1 MRFLGLELTLKRAMN
16 SVPSNRGGWFPFLRE
31 GFAGAWQKGVEVRQD
46 DILSYH
52 AVYSCIT
59 LISSDIAKLRVK
71 LVASDA
77 SGIWTEVRKDI
88 VSNVLH
94 KPNKIQTRIQFFE
107 SWLLSKLTRGNAY
120 VLKGRDASG
129 VVNSLHVL
137 DPSLVQ
143 PMISDDGAIFYQLNA
158 DNVSGLREPLLVPAR
173 EIIHDRFNCLFHPLI
188 GVSPLYACGLAAT
201 QGLHIQE
208 NSVQFFSKGA
218 TAPGVLTAPGE
229 ISNETAERLKAHW
242 EAEYGGAD
250 NAGKVAVLGD
260 GLKYERMGMSAVDSQ
275 LIDQLKWTAEV
286 VCSVFHVPPYMIGV
300 GQMPTYNNIQALNQQ
315 YYSQC
320 LQSLIE
326 AAELCLDEGLELEQD
341 TGTEFDLDGLLRMD
355 TATLIDAEA
364 KAVGAGIKSPDEARK
379 RLDLKPVAG
388 GDTPYLQQQNY
399 ALSAL
404 AKRDSQENPFVSDKP
419 PAPPAPPDPSNDNAD
434 QMEMRTA
441 LTAIYKGFSDV

>member
-1 MRFLGLELTLKRAMN
+1 MRFLGLEFTLKRAMN
-16 SVPSNRGGWFPFLRE
+16 SVANNRGGWFPFVRE
-31 GFAGAWQKGVEVRQD
+31 GFAGAWQKNVEIRQD

-71 LVASDA
+71 LVEADA
-77 SGIWTEVRKDI
+77 SGIWSEARSSDRLK
-88 VSNVLH
+88 VLT

-120 VLKGRDASG
+120 ILKGRDASG
-129 VVNSLHVL
+129 LVNSMHVL

-143 PMISDDGAIFYQLNA
+143 PMIGDDGSIYYQLNA
-158 DNVSGLREPLLVPAR
+158 DNIAGLHEPLLVPAR
-173 EIIHDRFNCLFHPLI
+173 EIIHDRFNCLFHPLM

-208 NSVQFFSKGA
+208 NSVRFFSKGA

-229 ISNETAERLKAHW
+229 ITNETAVRLKAHW
-242 EAEYGGAD
+242 EAEYSGAD

-326 AAELCLDEGLELEQD
+326 AAELCLDEGLELEPD

-355 TATLIDAEA
+355 TATLIEAEA

-379 RLDLKPVAG
+379 RMDLKPVAG

-399 ALSAL
+399 SLAAL
-404 AKRDSQENPFVSDKP
+404 AKRDTQENPFSNNARPV
-419 PAPPAPPDPSNDNAD
+419 APPPSNDNANEL
-434 QMEMRTA
+434 QSRAVLAE
-441 LTAIYKGFSDV
+441 LYKGFSNV

>member
-16 SVPSNRGGWFPFLRE
+16 SVANNRGGWFPFVRE
-31 GFAGAWQKGVEVRQD
+31 GFAGAWQKNVEIRQD

-71 LVASDA
+71 LVEADA
-77 SGIWTEVRKDI
+77 SGIWSEARSSDRLK
-88 VSNVLH
+88 VLA

-120 VLKGRDASG
+120 ILKGRDASG
-129 VVNSLHVL
+129 LVDSMHVL

-143 PMISDDGAIFYQLNA
+143 PMIADDGSIYYQLNA
-158 DNVSGLREPLLVPAR
+158 DNIAGLHEPLLVPAR
-173 EIIHDRFNCLFHPLI
+173 EIIHDRFNCLFHPLM

-208 NSVQFFSKGA
+208 NSVRFFSKGA

-229 ISNETAERLKAHW
+229 ITNETAERLKAHW
-242 EAEYGGAD
+242 EAEYSGAD

-326 AAELCLDEGLELEQD
+326 AAELCLDEGLELEPD

-355 TATLIDAEA
+355 TATLIEAEA

-379 RLDLKPVAG
+379 RMDLKPVAG

-399 ALSAL
+399 SLAAL
-404 AKRDSQENPFVSDKP
+404 AKRDTQENPFSNNARPVVP
-419 PAPPAPPDPSNDNAD
+419 PLSNDNANEL
-434 QMEMRTA
+434 QSRAVLAE
-441 LTAIYKGFSDV
+441 LYKGFSNV

>member
-16 SVPSNRGGWFPFLRE
+16 SVANNRGGWFPFVRE
-31 GFAGAWQKGVEVRQD
+31 GFAGAWQKNVEIRQD

-71 LVASDA
+71 LVEADA
-77 SGIWTEVRKDI
+77 SGIWSEARSSDRLK
-88 VSNVLH
+88 VLT

-120 VLKGRDASG
+120 ILKGRDASG
-129 VVNSLHVL
+129 LVNSMHVL

-143 PMISDDGAIFYQLNA
+143 PMIADDGSIYYQLNA
-158 DNVSGLREPLLVPAR
+158 DNIAGLHEPLLVPAR
-173 EIIHDRFNCLFHPLI
+173 EIIHDRFNCLFHPLM

-208 NSVQFFSKGA
+208 NSVRFFSKGA

-229 ISNETAERLKAHW
+229 ITNETAERLKAHW
-242 EAEYGGAD
+242 EAEYSGAD

-326 AAELCLDEGLELEQD
+326 AAELCLDEGLELEPD

-355 TATLIDAEA
+355 TATLIEAEA

-379 RLDLKPVAG
+379 RMDLKPVAG

-399 ALSAL
+399 SLAAL
-404 AKRDSQENPFVSDKP
+404 AKRDTQEDPFSNNARPVVP
-419 PAPPAPPDPSNDNAD
+419 PASNDNANEL
-434 QMEMRTA
+434 QSRAVLAE
-441 LTAIYKGFSDV
+441 LYKGFSNV

>member
-16 SVPSNRGGWFPFLRE
+16 SVANNRGGWFPFVRE
-31 GFAGAWQKGVEVRQD
+31 GFAGAWQKNVEIRQD

-71 LVASDA
+71 LVEADA
-77 SGIWTEVRKDI
+77 SGIWSEARSSDRLK
-88 VSNVLH
+88 VLT

-120 VLKGRDASG
+120 ILKGRDASG
-129 VVNSLHVL
+129 LVNSMHVL

-143 PMISDDGAIFYQLNA
+143 PMIADDGSIYYQLNA
-158 DNVSGLREPLLVPAR
+158 DNIAGLHEPLLVPAR
-173 EIIHDRFNCLFHPLI
+173 EIIHDRFNCLFHPLM

-208 NSVQFFSKGA
+208 NSVRFFSKGA

-229 ISNETAERLKAHW
+229 ITNETAERLKAHW
-242 EAEYGGAD
+242 EAEYSGAD

-326 AAELCLDEGLELEQD
+326 AAELCLDEGLELEPD

-355 TATLIDAEA
+355 TATLIEAEA

-379 RLDLKPVAG
+379 RMDLKPVAG

-399 ALSAL
+399 SLAAL
-404 AKRDSQENPFVSDKP
+404 AKRDTQEDPFSNNARPVVP
-419 PAPPAPPDPSNDNAD
+419 PPSNDNANEL
-434 QMEMRTA
+434 QSRAVLAE
-441 LTAIYKGFSDV
+441 LYKGFSNV

>member
-1 MRFLGLELTLKRAMN
+1 MRFLGLEFTLKRAMN
-16 SVPSNRGGWFPFLRE
+16 SVANNRGGWFPFVRE
-31 GFAGAWQKGVEVRQD
+31 GFAGAWQKNVEIRQD

-71 LVASDA
+71 LVEADA
-77 SGIWTEVRKDI
+77 SGIWSEAHSSARLK
-88 VSNVLH
+88 VLA

-120 VLKGRDASG
+120 ILKGRDASG
-129 VVNSLHVL
+129 LVDSMHVL

-143 PMISDDGAIFYQLNA
+143 PMIADDGSIYYQLNA
-158 DNVSGLREPLLVPAR
+158 DNIAGLHEPLLVPAR
-173 EIIHDRFNCLFHPLI
+173 EIIHDRFNCLFHPLM

-208 NSVQFFSKGA
+208 NSVRFFSKGA

-229 ISNETAERLKAHW
+229 ITNETAERLKAHW
-242 EAEYGGAD
+242 EAEYSGAD

-326 AAELCLDEGLELEQD
+326 AAELCLDEGLELEPD

-355 TATLIDAEA
+355 TATLIEAEA

-379 RLDLKPVAG
+379 RMDLKPVAG

-399 ALSAL
+399 SLAAL
-404 AKRDSQENPFVSDKP
+404 AKRDTQENPFSNNARPVVP
-419 PAPPAPPDPSNDNAD
+419 PPSSNDNAD
-434 QMEMRTA
+434 ELQARAA

>member
-1 MRFLGLELTLKRAMN
+1 MRFLGLEFTLKRAMN
-16 SVPSNRGGWFPFLRE
+16 SVANNRGGWFPFVRE
-31 GFAGAWQKGVEVRQD
+31 GFAGAWQKNVEIRQD

-71 LVASDA
+71 LVEADA
-77 SGIWTEVRKDI
+77 SGIWSEARSSARLK
-88 VSNVLH
+88 VLA

-120 VLKGRDASG
+120 ILKGRDASG
-129 VVNSLHVL
+129 LVDSMHVL

-143 PMISDDGAIFYQLNA
+143 PMIADDGSIYYQLNA
-158 DNVSGLREPLLVPAR
+158 DNIAGLHEPLLVPSR
-173 EIIHDRFNCLFHPLI
+173 EIIHDRFNCLFHPLM

-208 NSVQFFSKGA
+208 NSVRFFSKGA

-229 ISNETAERLKAHW
+229 ITNETAERLKAHW
-242 EAEYGGAD
+242 EAEYSGAD

-326 AAELCLDEGLELEQD
+326 AAELCLDEGLELEPD

-355 TATLIDAEA
+355 TATLIEAEA

-379 RLDLKPVAG
+379 RMDLKPVAG
-388 GDTPYLQQQNY
+388 GETPYLQQQNY
-399 ALSAL
+399 SLAAL
-404 AKRDSQENPFVSDKP
+404 AKRDTQENPFSNNARPVLP
-419 PAPPAPPDPSNDNAD
+419 PPSNDNAD
-434 QMEMRTA
+434 ELQVRAA

>member
-1 MRFLGLELTLKRAMN
+1 MRFLGLELTLKKAMN
-16 SVPSNRGGWFPFLRE
+16 SVASNRGGWFPFIRE
-31 GFAGAWQKGVEVRQD
+31 GFAGAWQKNVEIRKD

-71 LVASDA
+71 LVEADA
-77 SGIWTEVRKDI
+77 SGIWTEARSSDHLK
-88 VSNVLH
+88 VLT

-107 SWLLSKLTRGNAY
+107 SWLLSKLTSGNAY
-120 VLKGRDASG
+120 ILKGRDVSG
-129 VVNSLHVL
+129 LVNSMHVL

-143 PMISDDGAIFYQLNA
+143 PMIADDGSIYYQLNA
-158 DNVSGLREPLLVPAR
+158 DNIAGLHEPLLVPAR
-173 EIIHDRFNCLFHPLI
+173 DIIHDRFNCLFHPLM

-208 NSVQFFSKGA
+208 NSVRFFSKGA

-229 ISNETAERLKAHW
+229 ITNETAERLKAHW
-242 EAEYGGAD
+242 EAEYSGAD

-300 GQMPTYNNIQALNQQ
+300 GQMPPYNNIQALNQQ

-326 AAELCLDEGLELEQD
+326 AAELCLDEGLELEPD

-355 TATLIDAEA
+355 TATLIEAEA

-379 RLDLKPVAG
+379 RMDLKPVAG

-399 ALSAL
+399 SLAAL
-404 AKRDSQENPFVSDKP
+404 AKRDTQEDPFSNNARPVVP
-419 PAPPAPPDPSNDNAD
+419 PPSNDNANEL
-434 QMEMRTA
+434 QSRAVLAE
-441 LTAIYKGFSDV
+441 LYKGFSNV

>member
-16 SVPSNRGGWFPFLRE
+16 SVANNRGGWFPFVRE
-31 GFAGAWQKGVEVRQD
+31 GFAGAWQKNVEIRQD

-71 LVASDA
+71 LVEADA
-77 SGIWTEVRKDI
+77 SGIWSEARGSDRFK
-88 VSNVLH
+88 VLA
-94 KPNKIQTRIQFFE
+94 KPNKMQTRIQFFE

-120 VLKGRDASG
+120 ILKGRDASG
-129 VVNSLHVL
+129 LVDSMHVL

-143 PMISDDGAIFYQLNA
+143 PMIADDGSIYYQLNA
-158 DNVSGLREPLLVPAR
+158 DNIAGLHEPLLVPAR
-173 EIIHDRFNCLFHPLI
+173 EIIHDRFNCLFHPLM

-208 NSVQFFSKGA
+208 NSVRFFSKGA

-229 ISNETAERLKAHW
+229 ITNETAERLKAHW
-242 EAEYGGAD
+242 EAEYSGAD

-300 GQMPTYNNIQALNQQ
+300 GQMPPYNNIQALNQQ

-320 LQSLIE
+320 LQILIE
-326 AAELCLDEGLELEQD
+326 AAELCLDEGLELEPD

-355 TATLIDAEA
+355 TATLIEAEA

-379 RLDLKPVAG
+379 RMDLKPVSG

-399 ALSAL
+399 SLAAL
-404 AKRDSQENPFVSDKP
+404 AKRDTQENPFSNNARPDLP
-419 PAPPAPPDPSNDNAD
+419 PPSNDNAD
-434 QMEMRTA
+434 ELQARAA